1 MCQDI
6 IHVYFMPGMAASSL
20 IFENIKLPENQFKM
34 HMLEWLIPFKNET
47 ISDYSKR
54 MTVNIK
60 HENVVL
66 IGVSFG
72 GIIVQEM
79 SKHIKLKK
87 LIVISSVKTRHEL
100 PNRMKLARITKAY
113 KIMPTSLVKSIDA
126 LAKYTFGNTIKK
138 RVALYRKYLSVTNKQ
153 YLDWAIKQVICWDQE
168 KPLPEA
174 IHIHGEKDAVF
185 PHRCLGGCIT
195 VKGGTHIMII
205 NKYKWFNENLPK
217 LILDE
222 ELA

>member
-1 MCQDI
+1 MIQDL
-6 IHVYFMPGMAASSL
+6 IHVYFVPGMAANPL

-34 HMLEWLIPFKNET
+34 HWLEWLIPVENES

-54 MTVNIK
+54 MVEKIEHN
-60 HENVVL
+60 NVVL

-72 GIIVQEM
+72 GIVAQEM
-79 SKHIKLKK
+79 SKQITLRK
-87 LIVISSVKTRHEL
+87 LIVVSSVKTKHEL
-100 PNRMKLARITKAY
+100 PKRMKLAKLTKAY
-113 KIMPTSLVKSIDA
+113 KFLPTSLINNIDA
-126 LAKYTFGNTIKK
+126 LAKYTFGESIKK
-138 RVALYRKYLSVTNKQ
+138 RVSLYRKYLSISDKL
-153 YLDWAIKQVICWDQE
+153 YLDWAIKQVVCWEQD
-168 KPLPEA
+168 KPIPGA

-185 PHRCLGGCIT
+185 PHKHLGDCIT

-222 ELA
+222 KLA